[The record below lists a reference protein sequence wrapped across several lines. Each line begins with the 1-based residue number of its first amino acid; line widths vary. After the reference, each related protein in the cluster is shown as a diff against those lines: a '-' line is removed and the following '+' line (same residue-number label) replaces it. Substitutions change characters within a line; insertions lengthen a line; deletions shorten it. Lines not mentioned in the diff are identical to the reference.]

1 LKLLPQA
8 GFHGMVLDSAT
19 TWLQQLDRLA
29 DEHHIIPRYTRKRE
43 YQSLPEAQRQK

>member
-1 LKLLPQA
+1 
-8 GFHGMVLDSAT
+8 MVLDSAT

-29 DEHHIIPRYTRKRE
+29 DEHNIIPRYTPKRE